1 MLLRNNSISD
11 ILLNIPALLLALT
24 FHELSHGIVAYALG
38 DNTAKRQGRLSLNPL
53 KHIDWLGFIMLITVG
68 FGWAK
73 PVPVDPS
80 YFKDPKKGMAIT
92 SIAGPLSNVIL
103 AFITALLVSWAGLI
117 YMQDG
122 SLYFSSEKFY
132 NVFLIKFFIYNCAF
146 AMFNLLP
153 IPPLDGSKIVG
164 AFLPNRIY
172 FKYMQY
178 ERYGIIVMIVLLYTG
193 ILTPILSNG
202 VENLMNA
209 IFNGV
214 SFIIK

>member
-1 MLLRNNSISD
+1 MLSNNSISD